1 MPTIIDIN
9 NNTSHLRADT
19 QLVSKESLVYNILPS
34 SIRVLT
40 LEDAVKRRRCTKKND
55 KRVSDNE
62 SNDYMLLSL
71 QYILII

>member
-19 QLVSKESLVYNILPS
+19 QLVSKESLINILPS